1 MNVQFRYCGAF
12 VSGVLLQNLVDF
24 RIVTTSSFYPVN
36 PVDPVKVL
44 RSVIKVCPLLL
55 NYQQEPR
62 VDP

>member
-36 PVDPVKVL
+36 PVDPVKIL
-44 RSVIKVCPLLL
+44 RSGSKATGGICVTDKQNPASS
-55 NYQQEPR
+55 
-62 VDP
+62 

>member
-44 RSVIKVCPLLL
+44 RSVLIESMLFV
-55 NYQQEPR
+55 R
-62 VDP
+62 